1 MQLARETL
9 MERIF
14 GALRL
19 IPVERLIV
27 RVVQIGML
35 LAAPLLIIRSIQSWD
50 RPLMIYLVDTRTG
63 PLADLAAVV
72 SILGNPT
79 PYFLVA
85 ALAFLVFKGAWP
97 NAIRANGA
105 LFALVAATAP
115 ALATDLLK
123 VLFARSRPALFLEQ
137 GIYEF
142 RFFHNAPEFASFP
155 SEEATV
161 VAAVASALSVLFP
174 GYRSTFLLLAVV
186 IAACHLVLAVGY
198 LSDVLAGFCIGV
210 CFVSI
215 LHAGFTR
222 FGLPLSVPPRRVS
235 RA

>member
-1 MQLARETL
+1 MQLARDAL
-9 MERIF
+9 IERIF

-19 IPVERLIV
+19 IPVESLIA

-35 LAAPLLIIRSIQSWD
+35 LAAPVLIIRSIQSWD
-50 RPLMIYLVDTRTG
+50 RPLLTCLVDMRTG
-63 PLADLAAVV
+63 PLADVAAVV

-115 ALATDLLK
+115 ALSTDLLK

-142 RFFHNAPEFASFP
+142 RFFQNAPEFASFP

-174 GYRSTFLLLAVV
+174 AYRSSLFLLAVV
-186 IAACHLVLAVGY
+186 IAACRLVLAVSY

-222 FGLPLSVPPRRVS
+222 FGLPLSVLPRRAS
-235 RA
+235 RP